1 MPTRP
6 QVLEPRNGSIR
17 EIEGKVCVYY
27 DGYWIRYYAPPED
40 TLAEKQALIDS
51 LTRRTF
57 HHTERG
63 INTPGERLDAAREAW
78 ERETVPERKR
88 VNAAMLAGAL
98 FNRASD
104 IFSTVVALAAKG
116 VHISHQN
123 ELMNQCA
130 ECFREA
136 LDLGRQVRHYSGEE
150 CVDEIWG
157 EPFKAFTMPMEAF
170 YESRYLKIAMAMRD
184 IDRVAARLLEVFGH
198 QPAFAGIED
207 SIGAI
212 ARAAKTACETMRSDP
227 AIFEAWPAFVAAADG
242 LVRFEPRLR
251 EQTPLHEARRAREGV
266 ALLQEAR
273 NLFTYLTEARAPL
286 PKMLKKFFSRLDR
299 FEAGERPQ

>member
-1 MPTRP
+1 M
-6 QVLEPRNGSIR
+6 QEPHNGSIR
-17 EIEGKVCVYY
+17 EFDGKVCVFY

-40 TLAEKQALIDS
+40 TLAEKKALIDS

-63 INTPGERLDAAREAW
+63 INTPGERLDVAREAW
-78 ERETVPERKR
+78 ERESDPEKKR

-104 IFSTVVALAAKG
+104 IFSAVVALAATG

-123 ELMNQCA
+123 ELMNQCT

-136 LDLGRQVRHYSGEE
+136 LELGRQVRHYSGEE

-157 EPFKAFTMPMEAF
+157 EPFKAFAMPMEAF
-170 YESRYLKIAMAMRD
+170 YESRYLKIAMTMRD
-184 IDRVAARLLEVFGH
+184 IDRVAARLLEVFGR
-198 QPAFAGIED
+198 QPAFSGIEER
-207 SIGAI
+207 IGAI

-227 AIFEAWPAFVAAADG
+227 AIFEAWPAFVAAADNLG
-242 LVRFEPRLR
+242 RFEPHVD
-251 EQTPLHEARRAREGV
+251 EQTPLHEARRAREGMV
-266 ALLQEAR
+266 LVHEAR
-273 NLFTYLTEARAPL
+273 NIYTYLTEARAPM
-286 PKMLKKFFSRLDR
+286 PKMLKKFFGRLER
-299 FEAGERPQ
+299 YEAGDRSQ

>member
-6 QVLEPRNGSIR
+6 QVQEPTNGSIR
-17 EIEGKVCVYY
+17 EIDGKVCVYY

-40 TLAEKQALIDS
+40 TLAEKQALMDS

-78 ERETVPERKR
+78 ERESDPDKKR

-104 IFSTVVALAAKG
+104 IFSAVVALASKG
-116 VHISHQN
+116 VLVSHQN

-136 LDLGRQVRHYSGEE
+136 LELGRQVRHYSGAE

-184 IDRVAARLLEVFGH
+184 IDRVSARLVEVFGR
-198 QPAFAGIED
+198 QPAFSGIEAR
-207 SIGAI
+207 IAAI
-212 ARAAKTACETMRSDP
+212 AAAAKTACETMRSDP
-227 AIFEAWPAFVAAADG
+227 AIFEAWPAFVAAADR
-242 LVRFEPRLR
+242 LAQFEPQAS

-266 ALLQEAR
+266 PLLQDAR
-273 NLFTYLTEARAPL
+273 NLYTYLTEARAPL
-286 PKMLKKFFSRLDR
+286 PNMLKKFLGRVDR
-299 FEAGERPQ
+299 YEAGDRAQ

>member
-1 MPTRP
+1 M
-6 QVLEPRNGSIR
+6 QEPHNGSIR
-17 EIEGKVCVYY
+17 EFDGKVCVFY

-78 ERETVPERKR
+78 ERENDPERKR

-104 IFSTVVALAAKG
+104 IFSVVVALAGKG

-136 LDLGRQVRHYSGEE
+136 LELGRQVRHYSGEE

-184 IDRVAARLLEVFGH
+184 IDRVATRQSEVFGR
-198 QPAFAGIED
+198 QPAFAGIEGR
-207 SIGAI
+207 IVAI
-212 ARAAKTACETMRSDP
+212 ARTAKVACETMRSDP

-242 LVRFEPRLR
+242 LSKFEPLVN
-251 EQTPLHEARRAREGV
+251 EQTPLHEARRTREGV
-266 ALLQEAR
+266 TLLHEAR
-273 NLFTYLTEARAPL
+273 NLYTYLTEARAPL
-286 PKMLKKFFSRLDR
+286 PKMLKRFLAKLDR
-299 FEAGERPQ
+299 YEAGERT